1 MECGLGRF
9 NDRRLEKG
17 GTFCWGGF
25 WRPAKAA
32 PGFARSGAIGQEKS
46 GSGAFC
52 ITGR

>member
-1 MECGLGRF
+1 MEYGLGRF

-25 WRPAKAA
+25 WRRAKAA
-32 PGFARSGAIGQEKS
+32 PGFVRLGAIELEKS